1 MSANHSLQ
9 KLLDELGRLP
19 GIGPKSAQRIAYY
32 LLEADAEE
40 ARRLAESSLEVKQEV
55 HFRSRCFNYATA
67 DECSICQDTMRD
79 TTRIC
84 VVGSPRDVQ
93 AIERTGSYHGLYHVL
108 GGVISPMDKI
118 GPEQLHIRELLARLG
133 HEDIHEVIIATNP
146 KIEGETT
153 ASYLA
158 RTIKPLG
165 VEVSRLASGLPVGGD
180 LELADEVT
188 RGRAI
193 EARRAIKVACLL
205 LPYVFLATHGV
216 VIISPCDCEFVVQQ
230 RCFVSTYRM
239 DASAR
244 ILNLSIRCATF
255 LVR

>member
-1 MSANHSLQ
+1 MSPSPNDGRALQ
-9 KLLDELGRLP
+9 RLLDELGRLP

-40 ARRLAESSLEVKQEV
+40 ARRLAQAILEVKQQV
-55 HFRSRCFNYATA
+55 HFCPVCFSYATRETC
-67 DECSICQDTMRD
+67 DVCSDSSRD
-79 TTRIC
+79 RVSIC
-84 VVGSPRDVQ
+84 VVSEPRDVQ

-146 KIEGETT
+146 NIEGETT

-180 LELADEVT
+180 LEYADELT
-188 RGRAI
+188 LGRAI
-193 EARRAIKVACLL
+193 EARRAI
-205 LPYVFLATHGV
+205 
-216 VIISPCDCEFVVQQ
+216 
-230 RCFVSTYRM
+230 
-239 DASAR
+239 
-244 ILNLSIRCATF
+244 
-255 LVR
+255 